1 LDDLT
6 PRKATRLDLTKLEMS
21 KLRELKRI
29 AGSLDSVDL
38 GALYGAAGQLVAH
51 PVARSLLPKAMS
63 LLDDDN
69 QILRKL
75 VFRMAGRN
83 AYGVYLP
90 ELFKS
95 MKTLNPAE
103 REQVL
108 QGIEEEFVQNGAP
121 TSNNA
126 RKHWIAALESLGVEH
141 QPTVF
146 GLMASLGPPGTRWA
160 MKKIRDNVKTISL
173 GTVPKVIAFPDGR
186 RQKMIQLLCQMSV
199 ESKHELL
206 PYICGIVDHNTSR
219 YLTAFLR
226 TTSWKDRVYV
236 ASTVG
241 KLGIVSTRGIAMD
254 LVADPDWRVKQGL
267 LENLDI
273 ASSKFSSLLR
283 TLSYLVTDSHKRVR
297 GLAERSLLMLGE
309 QTCSGSDLDS
319 QKTRIMKRYR
329 TQLLRAAPV
338 NQDIDSQWLG
348 IDYGE
353 TQSIPF
359 IGETTGEP
367 EGVSLADIAPAESK
381 QATAPGKIDLLS
393 ALLSAKKAASIDS
406 APPFSI
412 GVKPASELTVIDQ
425 SLPPSQKF
433 VKILKLIASEGDKN
447 VPLAALKERCSSSGL
462 SEAQFKKALSK
473 LEREGVVYR
482 SKKGTVSYVDMD
494 M

>member
-1 LDDLT
+1 MT
-6 PRKATRLDLTKLEMS
+6 PRKTARLDLTKLEMT

-29 AGSLDSVDL
+29 AGSLDSFDL
-38 GALYGAAGQLVAH
+38 GALYGSAGQLVAH
-51 PVARSLLPKAMS
+51 PVARSLLPKVMT

-75 VFRMAGRN
+75 VFRMAVRN

-90 ELFKS
+90 ELFRS
-95 MKTLNPAE
+95 MTTLNPAE

-108 QGIEEEFVQNGAP
+108 QGIEEEFVQDGAP
-121 TSNNA
+121 ISNSA
-126 RKHWIAALESLGVEH
+126 RKQWVAALESLGVEH

-160 MKKIRDNVKTISL
+160 MKKIRNNIKVISL
-173 GTVPKVIAFPDGR
+173 GTVPKVLAFTNRTR
-186 RQKMIQLLCQMSV
+186 RKMIQLLCQMSA
-199 ESKHELL
+199 ESKRELL
-206 PYICGIVDHNTSR
+206 PYICGIVDHTTSR

-226 TTSWKDRVYV
+226 TTNWKDRVLV
-236 ASTVG
+236 ASAIG
-241 KLGIVSTRGIAMD
+241 KLGIVSTRGIVMD

-267 LENLDI
+267 LENLHI

-283 TLSYLVTDSHKRVR
+283 TLGYLVTDSHKRVR
-297 GLAERSLLMLGE
+297 GLAERSLLILGE
-309 QTCSGSDLDS
+309 QTCTDSDLDS
-319 QKTRIMKRYR
+319 QKTKIMRRYR

-367 EGVSLADIAPAESK
+367 EGVSLADIAPTESK
-381 QATAPGKIDLLS
+381 QATSPAKLDLLS
-393 ALLSAKKAASIDS
+393 ALLSAKKAASTDS
-406 APPFSI
+406 VPPFSI
-412 GVKPASELTVIDQ
+412 GVKPAPEPTVIDQ
-425 SLPPSQKF
+425 FLPPAQKF
-433 VKILKLIASEGDKN
+433 VKALKQIASEGDKN
-447 VPLAALKERCSSSGL
+447 VPIDVLKERCSSSGL
-462 SEAQFKKALSK
+462 TDSQFEKALSK

-482 SKKGTVSYVDMD
+482 SKKGTVSYVDME

>member
-1 LDDLT
+1 LT
-6 PRKATRLDLTKLEMS
+6 RKKTAQLDLTKLEMT

-29 AGSLDSVDL
+29 AGSLDSFDL
-38 GALYGAAGQLVAH
+38 GALYGSAGQLVAH
-51 PVARSLLPKAMS
+51 PVARSLLPKVMT

-75 VFRMAGRN
+75 VFRMAVRN

-108 QGIEEEFVQNGAP
+108 QGIEEEFVQDGAP
-121 TSNNA
+121 ISNTA
-126 RKHWIAALESLGVEH
+126 RKQWIAALESLGVEH

-146 GLMASLGPPGTRWA
+146 GLMASLGPPGARWA
-160 MKKIRDNVKTISL
+160 MKKIRDNIKVISL
-173 GTVPKVIAFPDGR
+173 GTVPKVSR
-186 RQKMIQLLCQMSV
+186 RKMIQLLCQMSA
-199 ESKHELL
+199 ENKRELL
-206 PYICGIVDHNTSR
+206 PYIGGIVDHTTSK

-226 TTSWKDRVYV
+226 TTNWKDRVHV
-236 ASTVG
+236 ASAVG
-241 KLGIVSTRGIAMD
+241 KLGVVSTRGIVMD
-254 LVADPDWRVKQGL
+254 LIADPDWRVKQGL
-267 LENLDI
+267 LEHLHI

-283 TLSYLVTDSHKRVR
+283 VLGYLVTDSHKRVR
-297 GLAERSLLMLGE
+297 GLAERSLLMLGAE
-309 QTCSGSDLDS
+309 TCSGSDLDS
-319 QKTRIMKRYR
+319 QRTKIMKRYR

-338 NQDIDSQWLG
+338 NQDIDSQWVG

-367 EGVSLADIAPAESK
+367 EGVSLVDITPTEPK
-381 QATAPGKIDLLS
+381 QAAVPAKLDLLS
-393 ALLSAKKAASIDS
+393 ALLSAKKAASTDS
-406 APPFSI
+406 VPPFSI
-412 GVKPASELTVIDQ
+412 GVKSSSEPTSIDQ
-425 SLPPSQKF
+425 SLPPAQKF
-433 VKILKLIASEGDKN
+433 VKALKQMASEGNRN
-447 VPLAALKERCSSSGL
+447 VPLDVLKDRCSASGL
-462 SEAQFKKALSK
+462 SDAQFEKALSK

>member
-1 LDDLT
+1 MT
-6 PRKATRLDLTKLEMS
+6 PRKATRLDLTNLEMS

-29 AGSLDSVDL
+29 AGSLDSIEL
-38 GALYGAAGQLVAH
+38 GALYGSAGQLVAH

-63 LLDDDN
+63 LLNHDN

-90 ELFKS
+90 ELFRS

-108 QGIEEEFVQNGAP
+108 QGIEEEFLQNGAP
-121 TSNNA
+121 ISSSA
-126 RKHWIAALESLGVEH
+126 RKHWLASLETLGVEH

-146 GLMASLGPPGTRWA
+146 GLMASLGPLGAKWA
-160 MKKIRDNVKTISL
+160 MKKIRDNVKIVSL
-173 GTVPKVIAFPDGR
+173 GTVPKVLAFPNGT
-186 RQKMIQLLCQMSV
+186 RQKMIQLLCQKSV
-199 ESKHELL
+199 ESKRQLL
-206 PYICGIVDHNTSR
+206 PYICGIVDHRTSK
-219 YLTAFLR
+219 YLTVFLR
-226 TTSWKDRVYV
+226 TTSWKDRVHV
-236 ASTVG
+236 ASAVG
-241 KLGIVSTRGIAMD
+241 KLGIVSTRGIVMD

-267 LENLDI
+267 IENLDI
-273 ASSKFSSLLR
+273 SSSKFSSLLR
-283 TLSYLVTDSHKRVR
+283 ILGYLVTDSHKRVR

-309 QTCSGSDLDS
+309 QTCSSSDIES
-319 QKTRIMKRYR
+319 QRTRIMKRYR

-353 TQSIPF
+353 TQPIPF
-359 IGETTGEP
+359 IGETSGEP
-367 EGVSLADIAPAESK
+367 EGVSLADIAPTEPGPA
-381 QATAPGKIDLLS
+381 AAPGKIDLLS
-393 ALLSAKKAASIDS
+393 ALLSAKKAASTDS
-406 APPFSI
+406 TPPFSI
-412 GVKPASELTVIDQ
+412 SVKPEPKPTVIDQ
-425 SLPPSQKF
+425 SLPPTQKF
-433 VKILKLIASEGDKN
+433 VKALKQIASEGNKN
-447 VPLAALKERCSSSGL
+447 VPLDVLKEKCSSSGL
-462 SEAQFKKALSK
+462 SDAQFEKALSK

>member
-1 LDDLT
+1 MT
-6 PRKATRLDLTKLEMS
+6 PRKADRLDLRKLEMT

-29 AGSLDSVDL
+29 AGSLDSFDL

-51 PVARSLLPKAMS
+51 PVARSLLPKVMS

-75 VFRMAGRN
+75 VFRMAVRN

-90 ELFKS
+90 ELFRS
-95 MKTLNPAE
+95 MTTLNPAE

-108 QGIEEEFVQNGAP
+108 QGIEEEFVQDGAP

-126 RKHWIAALESLGVEH
+126 RRQWIAALESLGVEH

-146 GLMASLGPPGTRWA
+146 GLMASLGPPGARWA
-160 MKKIRDNVKTISL
+160 MKKVRDSIKVISL
-173 GTVPKVIAFPDGR
+173 GTVPKVLAFPDGTR
-186 RQKMIQLLCQMSV
+186 KKMIQLLCQKSA
-199 ESKHELL
+199 EGKSELL
-206 PYICGIVDHNTSR
+206 PYICGIVDHTTSK
-219 YLTAFLR
+219 YLTVFLR
-226 TTSWKDRVYV
+226 TTSWKDRVQV
-236 ASTVG
+236 ASAVG

-267 LENLDI
+267 LENLHI

-283 TLSYLVTDSHKRVR
+283 ILGYLVTDSHKRVR

-309 QTCSGSDLDS
+309 KTCSGSDLDF
-319 QKTRIMKRYR
+319 QRTKIMKRYR

-353 TQSIPF
+353 TQAIPF

-367 EGVSLADIAPAESK
+367 EGVSLVDIAPTEPK
-381 QATAPGKIDLLS
+381 QTTAPGKMDLLS
-393 ALLSAKKAASIDS
+393 ALLSAKKAASAVS

-412 GVKPASELTVIDQ
+412 GLKSTSEPTVIDS
-425 SLPPSQKF
+425 SLPPMQKF
-433 VKILKLIASEGDKN
+433 VKILKQIAAEGDKN
-447 VPLAALKERCSSSGL
+447 VPLDVLKKRCSSSGL
-462 SEAQFKKALSK
+462 SDSQFEKALSK
-473 LEREGVVYR
+473 LEREGVVYK

-494 M
+494 T

>member
-1 LDDLT
+1 MT
-6 PRKATRLDLTKLEMS
+6 PRKATRLDLTNLEMN

-29 AGSLDSVDL
+29 GGSLDSVDL
-38 GALYGAAGQLVAH
+38 GILYGSAGQLVAH

-63 LLDDDN
+63 LLDDNN

-90 ELFKS
+90 DLFRS

-121 TSNNA
+121 TSNTSQ
-126 RKHWIAALESLGVEH
+126 KQWIAALETLGVEH

-160 MKKIRDNVKTISL
+160 MKKIRDNIKVISL
-173 GTVPKVIAFPDGR
+173 GTVPKVLAFPDGKR
-186 RQKMIQLLCQMSV
+186 RKMIQLLCQKSA
-199 ESKHELL
+199 ESKRELL
-206 PYICGIVDHNTSR
+206 PYICGIVDHTTSR
-219 YLTAFLR
+219 YLTTFLR
-226 TTSWKDRVYV
+226 TTNWKDRVHV
-236 ASTVG
+236 ASAVG
-241 KLGIVSTRGIAMD
+241 KIGIVSTRGIVMD
-254 LVADPDWRVKQGL
+254 LIADPDWRVKQGL
-267 LENLDI
+267 LEHLHI
-273 ASSKFSSLLR
+273 ASSSFSSLLR
-283 TLSYLVTDSHKRVR
+283 ILGYLITDSHKRVR
-297 GLAERSLLMLGE
+297 GLAERSLLMLGAE
-309 QTCSGSDLDS
+309 TCSGSDLDS
-319 QKTRIMKRYR
+319 QRAKIMKRYR

-359 IGETTGEP
+359 IGETTEEP
-367 EGVSLADIAPAESK
+367 EGVSLVDIAPTEPK
-381 QATAPGKIDLLS
+381 QAAAPAKLDLLS
-393 ALLSAKKAASIDS
+393 ALLSAKKAASTDS
-406 APPFSI
+406 VPPFSI
-412 GVKPASELTVIDQ
+412 GVKPTPVPTVIDQ
-425 SLPPSQKF
+425 SLPPRQKF
-433 VKILKLIASEGDKN
+433 VEALKQIASEGNKN
-447 VPLAALKERCSSSGL
+447 VPLDVLKERCSSSGL
-462 SEAQFKKALSK
+462 SKAQFEKALSK
-473 LEREGVVYR
+473 LEREGVIYR

>member
-1 LDDLT
+1 MT
-6 PRKATRLDLTKLEMS
+6 

-29 AGSLDSVDL
+29 AGSLDSFDL
-38 GALYGAAGQLVAH
+38 GALYGSAGQLVAH
-51 PVARSLLPKAMS
+51 PVARSLLPKVMT

-75 VFRMAGRN
+75 VFRMAVRN

-95 MKTLNPAE
+95 MTTLNPAE

-108 QGIEEEFVQNGAP
+108 QGIEEEFVQDGAP
-121 TSNNA
+121 ISNNA
-126 RKHWIAALESLGVEH
+126 RKQWVAALESLGVEH

-146 GLMASLGPPGTRWA
+146 GLMASLGPPGARWA
-160 MKKIRDNVKTISL
+160 MKKIRNNIKVISL
-173 GTVPKVIAFPDGR
+173 GTVPKVLAFPDRTR
-186 RQKMIQLLCQMSV
+186 RKMIQLLCQMSA
-199 ESKHELL
+199 ESKRELL
-206 PYICGIVDHNTSR
+206 PYICGIVDHTTSR

-226 TTSWKDRVYV
+226 TTNWKDRVQV
-236 ASTVG
+236 ASAVG
-241 KLGIVSTRGIAMD
+241 KLGIVSTRGIVMD

-267 LENLDI
+267 LENLHI
-273 ASSKFSSLLR
+273 VLSKFSSLLR
-283 TLSYLVTDSHKRVR
+283 ILGYLVTDSHKRVR

-309 QTCSGSDLDS
+309 QTCSGSALDS
-319 QKTRIMKRYR
+319 QRTKIMKRYR

-359 IGETTGEP
+359 IGETAGEP
-367 EGVSLADIAPAESK
+367 EGFSLADIAPTKSK
-381 QATAPGKIDLLS
+381 QAAAPGKMDLLS
-393 ALLSAKKAASIDS
+393 ALLNAKKAASTDS

-412 GVKPASELTVIDQ
+412 GLKPTSDTAAIDS
-425 SLPPSQKF
+425 SLPPTPKF
-433 VKILKLIASEGDKN
+433 VEVLKQIAAEGDKN
-447 VPLAALKERCSSSGL
+447 VLLAVLKKKCISSGL
-462 SEAQFKKALSK
+462 SDSQFEKALSK